1 MFGIRMFKIN
11 FYHVKRNVKSFLR
24 GLFPNKTSYGL
35 QVGFRELESDLLS
48 SKFLVD
54 AGKGAGLMLNVGLL
68 GFVQVDLMELRKL
81 LESPTVRSD

>member
-1 MFGIRMFKIN
+1 M
-11 FYHVKRNVKSFLR
+11 KRKVKSFLR

-68 GFVQVDLMELRKL
+68 GFVQVNLGNRKI
-81 LESPTVRSD
+81 LESSPDTSLSDLP